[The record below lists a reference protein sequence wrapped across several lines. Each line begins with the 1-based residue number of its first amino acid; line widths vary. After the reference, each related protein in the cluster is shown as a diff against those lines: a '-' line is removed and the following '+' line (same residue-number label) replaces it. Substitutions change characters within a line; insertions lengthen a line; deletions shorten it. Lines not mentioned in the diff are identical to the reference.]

1 MRFSLAFKPKGS
13 PTTQWTSK
21 MLSDRTLRA
30 TDALLTRHSSSA
42 QGHENWHKNKSDAN
56 LLKSKPV
63 LKIKTIAL
71 SNI

>member
-1 MRFSLAFKPKGS
+1 
-13 PTTQWTSK
+13 
-21 MLSDRTLRA
+21 MLSDRTLRE

-71 SNI
+71 SK